1 MTQGRCRRL
10 WEVEAARDG
19 RLQGDTFDDARRHQ
33 AHCADCTRQVER
45 LERLGRALRAAG
57 PAPLDTMS
65 QRRMRHV
72 MLERADAS
80 LTARRPR
87 VSARLAWVTAL
98 GLLLVGAAGAWRV
111 WSGHTPT
118 ARPYAVMPDPKA
130 AWSERIEGR
139 LWRLRL
145 EAGTIRLAVH
155 HRPGEPRLVVDVPD
169 GQIEDQ
175 GTRFS
180 VTVELNQTTR
190 IDVEQGTVVFRH
202 RDGTVVW
209 VTGASPWR
217 RNSTQSAPMPS
228 FAQTTPE
235 QRPPEVAPS
244 TAVRQ
249 ADELRQTRAR
259 SRVLRPRD
267 TSPAPSG
274 ASVPDPRSEED
285 SVYLHVLAL
294 MGEGQRDEARAAAQA
309 YLRRFPAGFRRVEVE
324 QIAR

>member
-1 MTQGRCRRL
+1 
-10 WEVEAARDG
+10 
-19 RLQGDTFDDARRHQ
+19 
-33 AHCADCTRQVER
+33 
-45 LERLGRALRAAG
+45 
-57 PAPLDTMS
+57 
-65 QRRMRHV
+65 
-72 MLERADAS
+72 
-80 LTARRPR
+80 

-98 GLLLVGAAGAWRV
+98 GLLLAVAAGAWRV
-111 WSGHTPT
+111 WSGHTAT
-118 ARPYAVMPDPKA
+118 ARPYVVMPDPKA

-139 LWRLRL
+139 LWRVRL

-190 IDVEQGTVVFRH
+190 IEVEQGTVVFRR

-217 RNSTQSAPMPS
+217 RNSTQPAPIRS
-228 FAQTTPE
+228 LVETSPE

-249 ADELRQTRAR
+249 ADELPQTRAR
-259 SRVLRPRD
+259 STVLRPRK
-267 TSPAPSG
+267 TPPAPSG

-285 SVYLHVLAL
+285 AVYLQILAL
-294 MGEGQRDEARAAAQA
+294 MSEGQRDEAGIAAQD